1 MPQTVDLGLPHY
13 AEELFRPHRYKVL
26 YGGRG
31 GAKSWTVARAL
42 LAKGAERPLRILCA
56 REVQNSIKD
65 SVHQLLKDQIAATGY
80 PYRVLD
86 TEILH
91 PNGTRFA
98 FTGLRIGPTKIKSY
112 EGFDICWVEEGQSVS
127 AESFKIL
134 LPTIRKPG
142 SEIWIT
148 FNTDLEDDPVYD
160 MAVAHPLPD
169 MWAKKVGWQDNPWF
183 PTMPDQV
190 KLKDHAYAVDPE
202 AADNVWGGNPRKASD
217 AEILKGKWSVE
228 SFEPDDTWESPLH
241 GLDFGFALNP
251 TAAGRQWVRD
261 NTLYIH
267 QEAVKVGLEIDDT
280 AEFILRHIPNAD
292 GYVIRADSARPE
304 SISYLRRGGPQEIC
318 PLPKIVPVVKWDGSI
333 KDGIAHLRGY
343 DRIVIHPRCERAIF
357 EAKHWEYK
365 RHPKTDDILPEV
377 RDLHNDFW
385 DQCRYALQPLIQRRE
400 QTPRPNFGRNRS
412 VRVP

>member
-1 MPQTVDLGLPHY
+1 M
-13 AEELFRPHRYKVL
+13 PHRYKVL
-26 YGGRG
+26 FGGRG
-31 GAKSWTVARAL
+31 GAKSWSVARAL

-134 LPTIRKPG
+134 LPTIRKAG

-148 FNTDLEDDPVYD
+148 FNTDLDDDPAYD
-160 MAVAHPLPD
+160 MAVVHPLPD
-169 MWAKKVGWQDNPWF
+169 MWSKKVGWQDNPWF
-183 PTMPDQV
+183 RTMPDQV

-217 AEILKGKWSVE
+217 AEILRGKWFVE
-228 SFEPDDTWESPLH
+228 SFEPDSTWGTPLH
-241 GLDFGFALNP
+241 GLDFGFSLNP

-261 NTLYIH
+261 NTLYVH
-267 QEAVKVGLEIDDT
+267 QEAVKIALDIDDT
-280 AEFILRHIPNAD
+280 AEHILRHIPDVD

-304 SISYLRRGGPQEIC
+304 SISYLRRGGPQGIS

-333 KDGIAHLRGY
+333 EDGIAHLRGY
-343 DRIVIHPRCERAIF
+343 DRIVIHPRCERAVF
-357 EAKHWEYK
+357 EAKHWEYVK
-365 RHPKTDDILPEV
+365 DARTGDVLPKV

-385 DQCRYALQPLIQRRE
+385 DQCRYALQPLIRRRRTAHVSTPSSGSFGPGQQQRR
-400 QTPRPNFGRNRS
+400 G
-412 VRVP
+412 